1 MRGCRGLWRL
11 ANAPKLPES
20 IQVVSRAYR
29 RNADV
34 IAEVLHRANGI
45 CEHCHAQAPFQR
57 ESDSSPYLEVHHR
70 IYLFRDEVLV
80 TMVFFGLDSV
90 YRKVAGR

>member
-1 MRGCRGLWRL
+1 
-11 ANAPKLPES
+11 
-20 IQVVSRAYR
+20 VVSRAYR

-70 IYLFRDEVLV
+70 ILLSNGGEDTVSEHKKAQ
-80 TMVFFGLDSV
+80 LDWQQFV
-90 YRKVAGR
+90 NR